1 MKTFFF
7 CNLYNVSIRSSLH
20 ICLCSTFS
28 HDSMLIIRFFYR
40 TKDDLAKK
48 ERILLDLQR
57 QEELETEDKIQ
68 EEKRKNRKSKVS
80 KSALSF
86 GEDLEEN
93 GQESEDV
100 IGPPKKKMKD
110 PTVDTSFL
118 PDRER
123 EKQMNEEKIRLT
135 EEWHH
140 KQEQI
145 KKEVR

>member
-1 MKTFFF
+1 M
-7 CNLYNVSIRSSLH
+7 
-20 ICLCSTFS
+20 
-28 HDSMLIIRFFYR
+28 FYR

-80 KSALSF
+80 KSVLSF

-93 GQESEDV
+93 GEEVEDV
-100 IGPPKKKMKD
+100 GPPKKKMKD
-110 PTVDTSFL
+110 PNVDTSFL

-135 EEWHH
+135 EEWHN
-140 KQEQI
+140 KQELM